1 MEENKEMSFEEC
13 IKELENILRDLE
25 RQDISL
31 EDSVK
36 AYTKGLELSK
46 KCNEILS
53 TNEKLVVEKMT
64 ESGLVN
70 FTQE

>member
-36 AYTKGLELSK
+36 A
-46 KCNEILS
+46 
-53 TNEKLVVEKMT
+53 
-64 ESGLVN
+64 
-70 FTQE
+70 